1 VSVVYAGERDWV
13 AESALADGSNPGSP
27 DEATSGDFNITHT
40 GTDTTDKLEV
50 QDKDGNYID
59 VTAGGVVQGEYGE
72 LVVAQNGDD
81 YTWTY
86 TLNGATDEHTDDAM
100 VEEKDTLPES
110 FAVRVTDS
118 DGDTDD
124 ATLEIDVRDD
134 GPQAVDDGAFD
145 VEEDSTEVISFA
157 DVLDND

>member
-1 VSVVYAGERDWV
+1 RDWV

-59 VTAGGVVQGEYGE
+59 VTAGGVGQGEYGE

-110 FAVRVTDS
+110 
-118 DGDTDD
+118 
-124 ATLEIDVRDD
+124 
-134 GPQAVDDGAFD
+134 
-145 VEEDSTEVISFA
+145 
-157 DVLDND
+157 